1 MTPFAFRPALEELNA
16 RITPNTGL
24 AVKPPVAAA
33 AQVATIPSHPY
44 QGAGQG
50 TFVTKTTTPGA
61 GVTSEITGRLK
72 LPGFGEFL
80 ALGSVRFPGAQT
92 ANPTGAAGRI
102 TLHDYKGTITIDL
115 HSLPRPQYSGV
126 PFEMV
131 YTITGGTGAYAGLKG
146 YGLATFTFNAN
157 GAYTL
162 KVS

>member
-16 RITPNTGL
+16 RL
-24 AVKPPVAAA
+24 APSSVVPVKQPLAAVAQAAA
-33 AQVATIPSHPY
+33 IPSHSY

-50 TFVTKTTTPGA
+50 TYVTHTAAPGA
-61 GVTSEITGRLK
+61 GARYDITGRVK

-80 ALGSVRFPGAQT
+80 TLGSVQFPGAQS
-92 ANPTGAAGRI
+92 ANATGATGRI

-126 PFEMV
+126 PYEMV
-131 YTITGGTGAYAGLKG
+131 YSITGGTGAYAGLKG
-146 YGLATFTFNAN
+146 YGVVTFTFNAN
-157 GAYTL
+157 GSYSL